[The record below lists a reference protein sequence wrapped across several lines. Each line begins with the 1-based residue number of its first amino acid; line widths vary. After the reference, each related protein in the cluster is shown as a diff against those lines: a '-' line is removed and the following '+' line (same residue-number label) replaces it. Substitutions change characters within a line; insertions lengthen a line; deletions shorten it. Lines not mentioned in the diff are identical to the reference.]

1 MPLCTLEIPRVGY
14 NLPDSKAVAVCDKSL
29 DLTLQGLEIPDP
41 NDREY
46 RMMVSNDIAEP
57 KISISFTLGRD
68 EYHVGKIFNPS
79 RQKILETAKSIRLG
93 LADSG
98 LNFGTITM
106 EPWNNTTFIIRSEDD
121 NQEVPLSIEFKRRTP
136 QEIGEIK
143 VTLAISPEKRV
154 GSNIAKE
161 SEFLSERGNF
171 QEVGQ
176 GISNLIKDTLEL
188 SEVSERQMEILLPRL
203 AQTDI
208 SVEIDFPDISKPFL
222 SQEQEYLAR
231 SVMQRVLNLNSL
243 TREGS
248 ATVWVRQ
255 GKPDAILG

>member
-1 MPLCTLEIPRVGY
+1 MPLCTLEIPRTGH
-14 NLPDSKAVAVCDKSL
+14 NLPDSNAIAICEKSL
-29 DLTLQGLEIPDP
+29 NLTLKRLNIPSYDQ
-41 NDREY
+41 EY
-46 RMMVSNDIAEP
+46 RIMDSNEIDRP
-57 KISISFTLGRD
+57 NVSISFTVGRD
-68 EYHVGKIFNPS
+68 EYDRGVVFDPS
-79 RQKILETAKSIRLG
+79 RKNIIETAKSIRSS

-98 LNFGTITM
+98 LKFGTIIM

-121 NQEVPLSIEFKRRTP
+121 NQEVPLSIEFEERTP
-136 QEIGEIK
+136 QEIGEFK
-143 VTLAISPEKRV
+143 VTLAISPEKRAQPSV
-154 GSNIAKE
+154 AKE
-161 SEFLSERGNF
+161 GESPSERGNF
-171 QEVGQ
+171 QEVGR

-188 SEVSERQMEILLPRL
+188 SEVSERQMETLLPRL

-208 SVEIDFPDISKPFL
+208 SVEIDFPDISKPFS

-255 GKPDAILG
+255 GKTDAILG